1 MGAHGQ
7 VFKVPQLPVPG
18 NMGIV
23 GHKFF
28 DSPAEFIF
36 SNPVISQTLF
46 TQIKG
51 IVTIGPGFEKKYGR
65 EKSVF
70 I

>member
-1 MGAHGQ
+1 MGADGQ

-18 NMGIV
+18 NMGIM

-28 DSPAEFIF
+28 DSPAALIF
-36 SNPVISQTLF
+36 SNPVRTQTLF

-51 IVTIGPGFEKKYGR
+51 IVTIGSGFEKKNGG

-70 I
+70 V

>member
-1 MGAHGQ
+1 MGPHGQ
-7 VFKVPQLPVPG
+7 VLKVPQLPVPG
-18 NMGIV
+18 NMRIV

-28 DSPAEFIF
+28 DSPAAFIF
-36 SNPVISQTLF
+36 SRPVISQTLF

-51 IVTIGPGFEKKYGR
+51 IVTISSGFEKKYGG